1 MSSRKEEKERLRQ
14 EREQA
19 EQAARAS
26 EARRKRLGIVLGGVL
41 ALAVVAIVAFALL
54 SGGDD
59 SSGGPRDPDEKNS
72 SALPAKQTDDLD
84 EAVKAAGCVNKTFPN
99 EGNQH
104 LPSQDSTFDDYKTN
118 PPTSGTHRP
127 PPAAFD
133 GVYEPGREPDK
144 ENWVHTL
151 EHGRVIFQYAPGTPE
166 NRIKQLEKLM
176 NEGVNGQPSGFKS
189 ALMENNTKMPFA
201 VAGVAWRRYV
211 GCKDFNDKVFDALR
225 AFRADALKSS
235 LAPEAD
241 FPWPFNGT

>member
-1 MSSRKEEKERLRQ
+1 MASRKEEKERLRQ

-26 EARRKRLGIVLGGVL
+26 ESRRKRLGIVLGGLL
-41 ALAVVAIVAFALL
+41 AVAVVAIVAFALL

-59 SSGGPRDPDEKNS
+59 SDKPRGPVTNGD
-72 SALPAKQTDDLD
+72 LPRTETEDLK
-84 EAVKAAGCVNKTFPN
+84 EAVKAAGCVDKTWPD

-104 LPSQDSTFDDYKTN
+104 LPNQKATFDDYKTN

-133 GVYEPGREPDK
+133 GVYEPGNTPAK

-151 EHGRVIFQYAPGTPE
+151 EHGRVIFQYKPGTPA
-166 NRIKQLEKLM
+166 NRIKQLETLM
-176 NEGVNGQPSGFKS
+176 NEGVNGQPGGFKTV
-189 ALMENNTKMPFA
+189 LMENNTGMKAA
-201 VAGVAWRRYV
+201 VAALAWRRSV
-211 GCKDFNDKVFDALR
+211 TCDDFNDKVFDAFR
-225 AFRADALKSS
+225 AFRSDALKNPLS
-235 LAPEAD
+235 PEAD